1 MRVNNKKMMNRLMKS
16 HRQAFNPEL
25 AKRLEVFEDVKK
37 KLIPVA
43 EEFAENAIK
52 NYIFS
57 TLMVL
62 RDELGFG
69 EKRLRKVMERVVF
82 HADCIRDG
90 VVSRED
96 MQETLKAETGFDF
109 DEFIEKHIKERE
121 LI

>member
-1 MRVNNKKMMNRLMKS
+1 MRKKKIKQLLKS
-16 HRQAFNPEL
+16 HKQVVDPKLKE
-25 AKRLEVFEDVKK
+25 KLEVFEEVKR

-69 EKRLRKVMERVVF
+69 KQRLERVMKKVIF
-82 HADCIRDG
+82 QADCIRDG

-96 MQETLKAETGFDF
+96 MQKVIQDETGFDF
-109 DEFIEKHIKERE
+109 DELVEKHFKERE